1 MGDIRRFL
9 TQLTRGALFLAFLFV
24 VAVAT
29 AGISSPLFFAV
40 MLSAGF
46 AIAAIQV
53 LFPVNPLFSFAFAN
67 VVAVYAAIFSPF
79 VEEVFR
85 GVDAALL
92 SISTQCP
99 FVARSGLLAGPA

>member
-1 MGDIRRFL
+1 MGDIRRLL

-29 AGISSPLFFAV
+29 AGISSPLFFAI

-53 LFPVNPLFSFAFAN
+53 PLPIWSRSTPPSSPPSWRRSFGAWML
-67 VVAVYAAIFSPF
+67 
-79 VEEVFR
+79 R
-85 GVDAALL
+85 
-92 SISTQCP
+92 
-99 FVARSGLLAGPA
+99 